1 MLLVGIRSWCC
12 DRFDPQS
19 ASSCDLALNL
29 QLGLYFHLFIPVAAN
44 ASFSNML
51 AKCMRKDNVV
61 MDTRISVAVGQ
72 FAEMRGLVSKK
83 ESAK

>member
-29 QLGLYFHLFIPVAAN
+29 QLGLYFHFFIPVAVN

-51 AKCMRKDNVV
+51 AKCMRKDDVV
-61 MDTRISVAVGQ
+61 MNNRNRISVAQ
-72 FAEMRGLVSKK
+72 
-83 ESAK
+83 AKMDLE